1 MKTLEEFMLAWS
13 KAKSGIRRVRFSYGF
28 IFANSFMPETSEF
41 DGSYF
46 IILRVAESSHLTET
60 GYIALENVKEI
71 D

>member
-1 MKTLEEFMLAWS
+1 MKTLEEFISAWS
-13 KAKSGIRRVRFSYGF
+13 KAKSGIKRVHFSYGF
-28 IFANSFMPETSEF
+28 ILANSFMPKTSEY

-46 IILRVAESSHLTET
+46 ITLRIEESSHLTET